1 MAMDVKAVG
10 AEAAEGLGSIAMKMR
25 WTGKVI
31 GGVIGLLAGG
41 PVGAA
46 LGAVV
51 GHQFDNAVDEGD
63 KLGGPGGRS
72 GSYTGPTLTAEQ
84 TASQFFVSTFRV
96 MGHVAKADGR
106 VTEQE
111 IAAARSV
118 MASLRLDS
126 MQVAAAINEFTR
138 GKQSDFKV
146 MEELGR
152 LAQACAGRP
161 DLVRIFLEL
170 QVRAALAGNNIE
182 GPVRKYLNRVASTLG
197 VSVIELAQIEAVLR
211 IQRGNFS
218 REQRTTS
225 NAPQQLSLAYKVL
238 EVEATATNDEVVK
251 AYRRA
256 LSRHHPDKLKANGL
270 PESMIEHAKERTQQ
284 IIEAY
289 ELIKER
295 RGLA

>member
-1 MAMDVKAVG
+1 
-10 AEAAEGLGSIAMKMR
+10 MKMR

-31 GGVIGLLAGG
+31 GGVIGLMAGG

-46 LGAVV
+46 IGAIV

-63 KLGGPGGRS
+63 RL
-72 GSYTGPTLTAEQ
+72 TGPAGASGGATPMQTAER
-84 TASQFFVSTFRV
+84 FFLSTFRV

-111 IAAARSV
+111 IAAARGV
-118 MASLRLDS
+118 MAALRLDS

-138 GKQSDFKV
+138 GKDKSFDL
-146 MEELGR
+146 MGE
-152 LAQACAGRP
+152 LAQLRHACEGRP
-161 DLVRIFLEL
+161 DLVRVFMEI
-170 QVRAALAGNNIE
+170 QVRFALGGNNME
-182 GPVRKYLNRVASTLG
+182 GPVRKYLYRVASAVG
-197 VSVIELAQIEAVLR
+197 ISEFELRQIEAVLR
-211 IQRGNFS
+211 IQRGNFR
-218 REQRTTS
+218 REQQTQTNS
-225 NAPQQLSLAYKVL
+225 HEQIVLAYKVL

-270 PESMIEHAKERTQQ
+270 PESMVEHAKERTQQ

-295 RGLA
+295 RRMH

>member
-1 MAMDVKAVG
+1 M
-10 AEAAEGLGSIAMKMR
+10 
-25 WTGKVI
+25 
-31 GGVIGLLAGG
+31 GGVIGLMAGG

-46 LGAVV
+46 IGALV

-63 KLGGPGGRS
+63 RL
-72 GSYTGPTLTAEQ
+72 TGPAGASGGTPMQTAER
-84 TASQFFVSTFRV
+84 FFLSTFRV

-111 IAAARSV
+111 IAAARGV
-118 MASLRLDS
+118 MTALRLDS

-138 GKQSDFKV
+138 GKHNSFDV
-146 MEELGR
+146 MDELTR
-152 LAQACAGRP
+152 LRYACAGRP
-161 DLVRIFLEL
+161 DLIRVFMEI
-170 QVRAALAGNNIE
+170 QVRFALAGNNIE
-182 GPVRKYLNRVASTLG
+182 GPVRKYLNRVASAVG
-197 VSVIELAQIEAVLR
+197 ISEFELRQIEAVLR
-211 IQRGNFS
+211 IQSGGFR
-218 REQRTTS
+218 REQQTQANTHEH
-225 NAPQQLSLAYKVL
+225 LVLAYRVL

-270 PESMIEHAKERTQQ
+270 PESMVEHAKERTQQ

-295 RGLA
+295 RGIA